1 MSPSRDPLGGRPA
14 WGQEE
19 RPEGQG
25 GSAPPSSSLSL
36 TAKAGCWEETSEMQ
50 KRKRARRGGRNG
62 RQGKGGTRRDGEKM
76 KARGGERGGKERG
89 RREEG
94 EREERRG
101 RERGRWEEAGRP
113 GPGPAP

>member
-1 MSPSRDPLGGRPA
+1 
-14 WGQEE
+14 
-19 RPEGQG
+19 
-25 GSAPPSSSLSL
+25 
-36 TAKAGCWEETSEMQ
+36 MQ

-94 EREERRG
+94 EREKRAGEREVGGG
-101 RERGRWEEAGRP
+101 RKAWSRP
-113 GPGPAP
+113 SPMRSAQVTAKWAPAPPCFSGSLPS